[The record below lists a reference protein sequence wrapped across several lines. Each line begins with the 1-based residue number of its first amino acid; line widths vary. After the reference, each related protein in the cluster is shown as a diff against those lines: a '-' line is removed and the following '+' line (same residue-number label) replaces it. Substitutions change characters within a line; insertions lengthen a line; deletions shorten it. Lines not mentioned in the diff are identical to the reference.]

1 MKWFDTTKQYNQY
14 NQTSTRIL
22 NDSAR
27 ILEPKPLLQYVK
39 RYIDAVDIKRFGE
52 KCHVRDANGGRW
64 IKRSFSNAYCTQNVE
79 SFCKYMTRTT
89 GQLYVKMLAVIDSSP
104 SSYDDVWL
112 QVLKPRGISQG
123 NDMDSFKFLEKAGLM
138 ELDHLGKYRRKF
150 YRTTPLGKLVLETAK
165 KNDVAYKVLR
175 HFMTF
180 KGDFDAHMI
189 DVSLNPETMFDMDPK
204 SLAACIEAIFS
215 PSSCLHEIG
224 SQFYW
229 CNKLLDCLKKS
240 SNVFDTFNCA
250 EVNNWLEAHASE
262 PNVQRFLAVWHILE
276 KKHAKAA
283 A

>member
-1 MKWFDTTKQYNQY
+1 MWLTSNEFAKC

-27 ILEPKPLLQYVK
+27 ILEPKPLLPYVK
-39 RYIDAVDIKRFGE
+39 QYIDIADIKRFKKTCYVQDTNDGLWN
-52 KCHVRDANGGRW
+52 RRT
-64 IKRSFSNAYCTQNVE
+64 FSNAYCTQNVK
-79 SFCKYMTRTT
+79 SFCKYITKTT
-89 GQLYVKMLAVIDSSP
+89 GQLYVKMLAIIDSTP

-150 YRTTPLGKLVLETAK
+150 YKTTPLGKLVLETAK

-189 DVSLNPETMFDMDPK
+189 DVSLNPETMLDMDPK
-204 SLAACIEAIFS
+204 SLVACIEAILS

-240 SNVFDTFNCA
+240 SNVFDTFNCS
-250 EVNNWLEAHASE
+250 EVNVWLQAHASE
-262 PNVQRFLAVWHILE
+262 PNVQRFLVVWHKLE

-283 A
+283 AA

>member
-1 MKWFDTTKQYNQY
+1 MKQCNSNEQYNQY

-22 NDSAR
+22 KDSAG
-27 ILEPKPLLQYVK
+27 ILEPKSLLQYVK
-39 RYIDAVDIKRFGE
+39 PYLDIVDLKRFGK
-52 KCHVRDANGGRW
+52 KCYIRDANNAWAR
-64 IKRSFSNAYCTQNVE
+64 RSFSNAYCIENVE
-79 SFCKYMTRTT
+79 SFCKYITRTT

-123 NDMDSFKFLEKAGLM
+123 NDMDSFRFLKKAGLM

-150 YRTTPLGKLVLETAK
+150 YKTTPLGKLVLETAK

-189 DVSLNPETMFDMDPK
+189 DISLNPETMLDMDPET
-204 SLAACIEAIFS
+204 LAACIEAILS

-229 CNKLLDCLKKS
+229 CNKLLECLKKS

-250 EVNNWLEAHASE
+250 EINNWLEAHASE
-262 PNVQRFLAVWHILE
+262 PNVQRFLVVWHKLE
-276 KKHAKAA
+276 KKYAKVAA
-283 A
+283 

>member
-1 MKWFDTTKQYNQY
+1 MKQCNSNEQYNQY

-22 NDSAR
+22 IDSAG
-27 ILEPKPLLQYVK
+27 ILKPKPLLQYVK
-39 RYIDAVDIKRFGE
+39 RYIDITDLKRFGE
-52 KCHVRDANGGRW
+52 KCYICDANNMW

-79 SFCKYMTRTT
+79 TFCKYITRTT
-89 GQLYVKMLAVIDSSP
+89 GQLYVKMLAVIDSTP
-104 SSYDDVWL
+104 SSYDDIWL

-123 NDMDSFKFLEKAGLM
+123 NDKDSFSFLEKAGLM
-138 ELDHLGKYRRKF
+138 ELDHFGKHRRKF
-150 YRTTPLGKLVLETAK
+150 YKTTPLGKLVLETAK

-204 SLAACIEAIFS
+204 SLAACIEAILI

-240 SNVFDTFNCA
+240 SNVFGTFNCA
-250 EVNNWLEAHASE
+250 EVNDWLEAHASE
-262 PNVQRFLAVWHILE
+262 PNVQRFLAVWHKLE